1 MLGQPLVDRLLTKCS
16 NLKLPEIDPTPAN
29 SRQNGLV
36 LVYRENRNRLD
47 VPRHNNNSAIIGY
60 FMKYS
65 FISLGL
71 LLLGCAP
78 STTPDVSREAG
89 KAVFSDNCSI
99 CHGTD
104 ANGAGPWAA
113 SLETPPVDL
122 TKIADRRDGVW
133 PMLEVMSIIDGYSK
147 RTELREDMPILVGLV
162 EGPKV
167 GFDTGNGLVTPTP
180 ARLIAVANYLESIQ
194 SPQPTSLVP

>member
-1 MLGQPLVDRLLTKCS
+1 
-16 NLKLPEIDPTPAN
+16 
-29 SRQNGLV
+29 
-36 LVYRENRNRLD
+36 VYRENRNRLG
-47 VPRHNNNSAIIGY
+47 VPRQNNNSAIIGY
-60 FMKYS
+60 IMKYS
-65 FISLGL
+65 FISLGIF
-71 LLLGCAP
+71 LLGCAP

-89 KAVFSDNCSI
+89 QALFADNCAI

-104 ANGAGPWAA
+104 ANGGGPWAA

-147 RTELREDMPILVGLV
+147 RTGLREDMPILVGLV

-194 SPQPTSLVP
+194 SPPATSLVPSATTIRLDWSD